1 MHNIFKLLRS
11 KFGLVCCDGYYMDS
25 NTDKCERKCIF
36 FFYSPSLWSHVFI
49 TVSQLSYSSTIQKF
63 VVIKLFFYRHM
74 YVVIISNKVFFLTFS
89 KFKLLFWQLRH
100 KGNNPWHFLS
110 IKKIKMEVPFFVEIV
125 FQKFPNKWAHYV
137 SNWLSRYHDEAQ

>member
-1 MHNIFKLLRS
+1 MVSYVVMAITWTQTQTSVNVSAYFFLFTIT
-11 KFGLVCCDGYYMDS
+11 MI
-25 NTDKCERKCIF
+25 TCIYNCF
-36 FFYSPSLWSHVFI
+36 SVEL
-49 TVSQLSYSSTIQKF
+49 F
-63 VVIKLFFYRHM
+63 VHHTKICRNKTFFYRHM

-137 SNWLSRYHDEAQ
+137 SKWLSRYHDEAQ